1 MKAIII
7 DDNLVN
13 IDLVANLVKKYCP
26 DVSVVAECDNVETAV
41 QKIKKLKPHILF
53 LDVELHEKTAFDV
66 LAQIN
71 DHFIQVILITAYE
84 KYAIPSYKFNVTDY
98 ILKPIQITEFVAA
111 VQKCK
116 RNLEKPAKTTISN
129 EVEPR
134 YIAIPN
140 NEEIEMIEPQNIIH
154 LDANGNYTWIYSE
167 GKKPYL
173 ASKTLKEFEI
183 KLSTK
188 FFIRVHASHIINIR
202 HIQKFYKSKN
212 GSVQMNNGNIIP
224 ISANRKQEL
233 LDRIIL

>member
-13 IDLVANLVKKYCP
+13 IDLIANLVKKYCP
-26 DVSVVAECDNVETAV
+26 DVNVVAECDNVETAI

-53 LDVELHEKTAFDV
+53 LDVELHEKTAFDI

-71 DHFIQVILITAYE
+71 DNLIQVILITAYE

-116 RNLEKPAKTTISN
+116 RNLEKPARTIQSN
-129 EVEPR
+129 AEEAL
-134 YIAIPN
+134 YIAIPHA
-140 NEEIEMIEPQNIIH
+140 EEIEMIEPQNIIH
-154 LDANGNYTWIYSE
+154 LDAKGNYTLIHSS

-183 KLSTK
+183 KLPTRY
-188 FFIRVHASHIINIR
+188 FIRVHASHIINIR
-202 HIQKFYKSKN
+202 HILKFYKSKN
-212 GSVQMNNGNIIP
+212 GSVQMNNGNVIP

>member
-13 IDLVANLVKKYCP
+13 IDLIANLVKKYCP
-26 DVSVVAECDNVETAV
+26 DVNVVAECDNVETAI
-41 QKIKKLKPHILF
+41 QKIKKLKPQILF
-53 LDVELHEKTAFDV
+53 LDVELHEKTAFDI

-71 DHFIQVILITAYE
+71 DSLIQVILITAHE

-116 RNLEKPAKTTISN
+116 RNIEKPARTVQSEEI
-129 EVEPR
+129 EPR
-134 YIAIPN
+134 YIAIPHA
-140 NEEIEMIEPQNIIH
+140 EEIEMIEPQNIIH
-154 LDANGNYTWIYSE
+154 LDAKGNYTVIHSS

-183 KLSTK
+183 KLPTRY
-188 FFIRVHASHIINIR
+188 FIRVHASHIINIR
-202 HIQKFYKSKN
+202 HILKFYKSKN
-212 GSVQMNNGNIIP
+212 GSVQMNNGNVIP